1 MKKKFCLL
9 ALIVL
14 LVPVL
19 ALVGCDK
26 PSSFTVEVFSSW
38 TGTPVGSGGGTV
50 SGGGT
55 FEEGTE
61 ISLTATSK
69 PNSRF
74 IAWIHEDS
82 VIISNEGAYSIS
94 NETTEG
100 RVTKSTLTFEVSSSR
115 RGKYTAVFDDPSI
128 VYTKLTSFRITND
141 YLTPGVEE
149 AMSTETETMTLRMYI
164 SQGNANADIYS
175 ANAMPVKRNVIYH
188 TNDVNEVLKLNA
200 DTAQNV
206 VADVM
211 LTKENSTFTKTLR
224 ASVSFQEN
232 VDNLLNI
239 ENPHLI
245 NYNTQNGT
253 YEIIFSFTIGEE
265 QMYLVLTYSNLN
277 VIY

>member
-1 MKKKFCLL
+1 MKKKLYLL

-14 LVPVL
+14 VVPVL

-26 PSSFTVEVFSSW
+26 PSSFTIEVFSSW

-61 ISLTATSK
+61 ISLTATAK

-74 IAWIHEDS
+74 IAWVYEDS
-82 VIISNEGAYSIS
+82 VIISNEGAYTIE
-94 NETTEG
+94 NETNDG

-115 RGKYTAVFDDPSI
+115 RGKYTAVFEDPSI
-128 VYTKLTSFRITND
+128 IYTKLTSWRITDD
-141 YLTPGVEE
+141 YSVPGVEE
-149 AMSTETETMTLRMYI
+149 DMSTETATMTLRMYI
-164 SQGNANADIYS
+164 SQGNANTDIFSAD
-175 ANAMPVKRNVIYH
+175 AMPVKRNVIYH

-200 DTAQNV
+200 DIAQNV

-211 LTKENSTFTKTLR
+211 LTKENATFTRTLR
-224 ASVSFQEN
+224 ASVSFQETI
-232 VDNLLNI
+232 DNMSNTA
-239 ENPHLI
+239 NPYLI
-245 NYNTQNGT
+245 NYNSENGT
-253 YEIIFSFTIGEE
+253 YEIIFGFTIGEE
-265 QMYLVLTYSNLN
+265 QMYLILNYSNLN